1 MKKRQLE
8 ILLQKVPLP
17 NKPVPNLEQYMTPAN
32 IAADIIFTAHQF
44 GDIENKII
52 IDLGCGTGIFS
63 IGAALTGATKV
74 IGIDVDREMILV
86 ARKFAQKSSLE
97 IEFIVQDVKDVEIKC
112 DTILMNPPFG
122 SQKSNQKADR
132 KFIEKGFEI
141 SQMIYSLHLKKTI
154 PFIEKMISSLDG
166 DIVYQKDYVFPIKWM
181 FSFHDKEIV
190 NYDVTL
196 LKIDTDG
203 TVKQF

>member
-86 ARKFAQKSSLE
+86 ARKFAQKNSLE

>member
-1 MKKRQLE
+1 
-8 ILLQKVPLP
+8 
-17 NKPVPNLEQYMTPAN
+17 
-32 IAADIIFTAHQF
+32 
-44 GDIENKII
+44 
-52 IDLGCGTGIFS
+52 
-63 IGAALTGATKV
+63 V
-74 IGIDVDREMILV
+74 IGIDVDRDMILV
-86 ARKFAQKSSLE
+86 AIKFAQKNSLE